1 MPGEKDAALKLLQL
15 RGRLTMSQETLNLPE
30 KGTRVRHES
39 GVEFV
44 VVARGR
50 KDGVIHLFD
59 GAIAD
64 PNANHYPLEECTPV
78 VPDPTPV
85 VEPEVKAPTPG
96 PAKEIDPDGP
106 QPLPLKDDRFPGL
119 WFEFANP
126 DAKKKDH
133 DYSDR
138 IVADDRLFDIF
149 KVPNQEFLKETS
161 IRLHEVASF
170 VDYTNGVAFLDC
182 EWVGS
187 DGGQA
192 KGDNNDVLVAIG
204 LKCRGRHYTA
214 CKKNKTEAE
223 LLQWFF
229 TQLLALNVHTIAGYA
244 SYGFFRD
251 DKDIPVDF
259 AMIYLMATDRK
270 ISKTEI
276 ELLRWFFAQP
286 KVLIHTIVGETK
298 AVPVDFAMIY
308 NRARHHKIPGCPWK
322 PKKGKFST
330 HRWNNA
336 IVFGKPLEVPA
347 WECQQYEL
355 IDIYPQIV
363 LYDSLVRVLDN
374 YKLKDSVI
382 GFKLR
387 ADRRIEIGHEIYE
400 FWARGETDTITE
412 YLNYDL
418 DDTELLWN
426 FLIPQKYF
434 MKAYLPMT
442 LQRITTTGG
451 GSWWN
456 QYLISATGDRPQK
469 TATCGYQGALTYYH
483 AGCYRNCVKM
493 DFSGLYPSIMLTW
506 LIASCKDPGLLSLQ
520 TLQFLIK
527 YRKEIKNTDAYKRFD
542 SGIVDAEGIDAEGID
557 ADGRQHTAK
566 ILANILYGML
576 NTTGLPFNDPYAGA
590 AVTAYGRNLA
600 RHMISWLSDR
610 GVETI
615 GLDTD
620 GAVIRLVDDHYSD
633 EERTARFTELC
644 KELNA
649 TLPGVT
655 YVDFEAE
662 IPFIYIPPNVKGT
675 KQAAIKLADKLNS
688 IDCYE
693 NVTPDMVDPGLSKNY
708 IYFTRKADG
717 SYKLANKGK
726 FKKRDK
732 SWLASGFVI
741 ELITKLFYDGEDV
754 AAAYARSVR
763 EEIASGSI
771 PLSKL
776 QKTVLVAANWK
787 EFPKHGF
794 PVGTKPTVHY
804 VWRGETTGKR
814 VIKKVFV
821 PSDKPE
827 EPYAPEYYL
836 EQFDEILAETPIKLE
851 EVPEAVE
858 SVEPDVG
865 QGEQLALLDI
875 AA

>member
-1 MPGEKDAALKLLQL
+1 
-15 RGRLTMSQETLNLPE
+15 MSQETVNLPD
-30 KGTRVRHES
+30 KGTWIKHVS
-39 GVEFV
+39 GTEFV

-59 GAIAD
+59 GPIAD
-64 PNANHYPLEECTPV
+64 PHSNHYPLDECSPI
-78 VPDPTPV
+78 
-85 VEPEVKAPTPG
+85 EPEPQTIGEQTVPIPEPK
-96 PAKEIDPDGP
+96 KEINPDDP

-119 WFEFANP
+119 WFEPANP
-126 DAKKKDH
+126 EAKKTDH
-133 DYSDR
+133 DYRDR
-138 IVADDRLFDIF
+138 IVADDAEFDIF
-149 KVPNQEFLKETS
+149 KTPSSSFLKEAS
-161 IRLHEVASF
+161 IHLHEVERF
-170 VDYTNGVAFLDC
+170 VEYTTGVAFLDC

-192 KGDNNDVLVAIG
+192 KGDSDDVLVAIG

-214 CKKNKTEAE
+214 CNKNKTEAE

-229 TQLLALNVHTIAGYA
+229 AQLAALKVHTIAGYA

-251 DKDIPVDF
+251 GKP
-259 AMIYLMATDRK
+259 
-270 ISKTEI
+270 
-276 ELLRWFFAQP
+276 
-286 KVLIHTIVGETK
+286 
-298 AVPVDFAMIY
+298 VPVDFAMIY
-308 NRARHHKIPGCPWK
+308 HRARHHKISGCPWK

-330 HRWNNA
+330 YRWNNA

-374 YKLKDSVI
+374 YRLKDSVI

-387 ADRRIEIGHEIYE
+387 DDRRIEIGHEIYE
-400 FWARGETDTITE
+400 FWSRGETDTITE
-412 YLNYDL
+412 YLNFDL

-434 MKAYLPMT
+434 MKTYLPMS
-442 LQRITTTGG
+442 LQRITTTGT

-456 QYLISATGDRPQK
+456 QYLISATGERPQK

-483 AGCYRNCVKM
+483 AGVYRNCAKF

-506 LIASCKDPGLLSLQ
+506 LIASIKDSGFLSLQ
-520 TLQFLIK
+520 TLQFLLK
-527 YRKEIKNTDAYKRFD
+527 YRKAIKKTDTYKRFD
-542 SGIVDAEGIDAEGID
+542 SGIVDAEGID

-566 ILANILYGML
+566 ILANSLYGL
-576 NTTGLPFNDPYAGA
+576 WNTTGLAFNDPYAGA

-600 RHMISWLSDR
+600 RHMISWLANH
-610 GVETI
+610 GVETH
-615 GLDTD
+615 GCDTD
-620 GAVIRLVDDHYSD
+620 GIVISITNDNYTD
-633 EERTARFTELC
+633 EERTVRFQELC
-644 KELNA
+644 KELNK

-662 IPFIYIPPNVKGT
+662 IPFIFIPPNL
-675 KQAAIKLADKLNS
+675 KQAKKAAKTLADKLNS

-741 ELITKLFYDGEDV
+741 ELVTKLFYDGEKV
-754 AAAYARSVR
+754 ATAYARSVR
-763 EEIASGSI
+763 DEIASGLM

-821 PSDKPE
+821 PSDKEE

-836 EQFDEILAETPIKLE
+836 EQFDDILAETPIKITDEPAE
-851 EVPEAVE
+851 ENNASE
-858 SVEPDVG
+858 S
-865 QGEQLALLDI
+865 EQPSQIILF